1 MSVIKLSERSGL
13 YLIPESDQTI
23 NKNKLEIIDKTITSA
38 FSKKRKVE
46 VERRRKWWRQ
56 NKNTS

>member
-13 YLIPESDQTI
+13 YVIPESDQRI

-46 VERRRKWWRQ
+46 VERRRK
-56 NKNTS
+56 